1 MTCAPS
7 IRVEATKFGEVPLS
21 TVLTRDL
28 AEVFRS
34 VHEDLGYTVKV
45 TAPSCPLASGF
56 KCWEGCASACK
67 VRGDARSTTYS
78 CGATIH
84 AA

>member
-1 MTCAPS
+1 MTVPTMRC
-7 IRVEATKFGEVPLS
+7 EAEKRGEVPVS
-21 TVLTRDL
+21 YVLNMVN
-28 AEVFRS
+28 AEIFRETF
-34 VHEDLGYTVKV
+34 EDFGYTVKV

-67 VRGDARSTTYS
+67 VREDARSTTYS